1 MSRLPSIVTTDSEPT
16 DSPQSSSGSVGSGTQ
31 PPSMSGSSPP
41 PRGGQGARKKIPPD
55 IRSVDSGY
63 CETSPAQ
70 RVVSDAVPSMEPVS
84 METMNL
90 QPSGGSSVDLPAST
104 MDTVSHIRDHLVHQI
119 QKSVGGKGKKEDSSS
134 MTLASIP
141 SSSSPSS
148 CSSSSGA
155 QDVTE
160 EDIQKL
166 LNEMPPDMRVDFQ
179 DAMVLYCEEDRDRV
193 MDFVDH
199 FKEISL
205 FGVDTPKIVLNDEIA
220 ISIGSK
226 FKALEFGIDRC
237 TYVFLYITDLFCRD
251 SWSEYSSETCL
262 MEAIHNPDKK
272 WCVVPV
278 FTEPKRKASF
288 RIPPSL
294 NSLKGIQYW
303 TNDKFFRDSV
313 QKLLEEKLYIR
324 KKNERQLTRER
335 KEWVTK
341 YRIEKYEDEVQEQK
355 ENLARQKRENDA
367 RIARE
372 NKMAEMKRLE
382 REEQL
387 QHDLELNRL
396 KSQSQSDMQSMLQ
409 QFAQKFNV
417 SPNLKS
423 TESRSEES
431 VIPPPDVTPNEFM
444 QWLRHMSGQSSEHLQ
459 SVGSH
464 TDSNTQATSSMP
476 RSASDHIGLSSRASR
491 DRCGMR
497 GLQETSVDPPGGDE
511 GSTGFSVLP
520 GNRKNTGS
528 AGVAKFF
535 SLPNRPAHGDSD
547 TSQAKSLPPEAS
559 IDDLEEDFKSIGPG
573 SLNPDYSYQ
582 DSRRGG
588 HTPSQRPRGRDAPSG
603 SSRSQLVREAVPQT
617 PDQDS
622 LGSDCGQGDPS
633 VLTGGKPAKNVHYH
647 YHYYGDPEDKKSSS
661 AEKKEPVPVN
671 IVGATVVQIGNDNTV
686 KLLGGQVVTGAEE
699 FAVDSEEEDEDLPT
713 LPKEP
718 GGGPAL
724 SAVSGSQPPSTIYQ
738 DNNPSVAPHHS
749 RTVQLPSR
757 TPEPAGTGISH
768 APAAAAPS
776 QHVAARNVDVQPRTQ
791 PIAPVSR
798 NVPRVAPHLP
808 PNPSTAGAPPVTS
821 SGPVEAGFGDM
832 PSAQRHTSS
841 SLSALQAQPSAPV
854 RPVGVAA
861 LMSRGVD
868 GRRDGD
874 RGDCAQENIAAVR
887 EPAVTAL
894 QNVGT
899 PPQEHLEM
907 ATESVETLPSED
919 EDPITEQ
926 TLAKQRA
933 LESEVD

>member
-41 PRGGQGARKKIPPD
+41 QQGGQGARKKIPPD

-63 CETSPAQ
+63 CETSHAQ
-70 RVVSDAVPSMEPVS
+70 HVVSDAVPSMEPLS

-193 MDFVDH
+193 MEFVDH

-205 FGVDTPKIVLNDEIA
+205 FGVDTPKIVLNDDIA

-278 FTEPKRKASF
+278 FTEPKRRASF

-341 YRIEKYEDEVQEQK
+341 YRIKKYEDEVQEQK

-367 RIARE
+367 RRARE
-372 NKMAEMKRLE
+372 HKMAEMERLE

-417 SPNLKS
+417 ASNLKS
-423 TESRSEES
+423 TEARSEES
-431 VIPPPDVTPNEFM
+431 FIPPGVTPHDFM
-444 QWLRHMSGQSSEHLQ
+444 QWLRQRSGQSSEHLQ

-464 TDSNTQATSSMP
+464 PDSNTQATSSMR

-491 DRCGMR
+491 DRCGLR
-497 GLQETSVDPPGGDE
+497 GLQETSVDPPRGDE

-535 SLPNRPAHGDSD
+535 SLPNRPVHGEGD

-582 DSRRGG
+582 DSGRGG
-588 HTPSQRPRGRDAPSG
+588 HTPSQRPGGRD
-603 SSRSQLVREAVPQT
+603 E
-617 PDQDS
+617 
-622 LGSDCGQGDPS
+622 
-633 VLTGGKPAKNVHYH
+633 VHYH

-661 AEKKEPVPVN
+661 AEKKEPAPVN

-686 KLLGGQVVTGAEE
+686 KLLGGQVVSGAEE
-699 FAVDSEEEDEDLPT
+699 LAVDSEEEDEDPPT
-713 LPKEP
+713 HSKEP

-738 DNNPSVAPHHS
+738 DNNPSVVPHHS
-749 RTVQLPSR
+749 RQVQLPSR
-757 TPEPAGTGISH
+757 TPEPAGTGISQ

-821 SGPVEAGFGDM
+821 SGPVGAGFGDI
-832 PSAQRHTSS
+832 PSVQRHSSS

-861 LMSRGVD
+861 LISRGVD
-868 GRRDGD
+868 GRRDGG

-919 EDPITEQ
+919 EDPITAQ